1 MSSFNPRFWGI
12 LFSPDELG
20 DFSEE
25 DAIWYEGEAE
35 RELRYAIEDRQR
47 KVAPMIM
54 EIIENDLTE
63 LQRSC
68 IKLHFLCES
77 TQEEVARKL
86 GISRR
91 SVRQHIYGI
100 HRRGKEIGGGIR
112 KIRKICK
119 QRGISL

>member
-1 MSSFNPRFWGI
+1 MSSFHPRFWEI
-12 LFSPDELG
+12 LFPPDKLC

-68 IKLHFLCES
+68 IKLHFLCEK
-77 TQEEVARKL
+77 TQEEVACRL

-100 HRRGKEIGGGIR
+100 QRHGKEIGGGIR
-112 KIRKICK
+112 KIRKLCK
-119 QRGISL
+119 QRGILL